1 MAVKLERG
9 LRAGN
14 RLEAREGLQL
24 SDHVVYQIDV
34 LLQTEQHLLNPISP
48 HEEALADKEFFP
60 A

>member
-1 MAVKLERG
+1 MAVKLEHG

-24 SDHVVYQIDV
+24 SDHVVCQIDV
-34 LLQTEQHLLNPISP
+34 LLQTEQNLLNPVSP
-48 HEEALADKEFFP
+48 HEEALADEEFFP